1 MDANSNSDLAQDSE
15 VVDDEPTVPVSFPD
29 DTHDVSRK
37 ASVLDPEKRRR
48 LEEEDE
54 EDDKNSDRHRRK
66 KKKVRSKY
74 LKMKFVVNS
83 FLKSPRNNQ
92 NVSFFLEQGQG
103 SGA

>member
-1 MDANSNSDLAQDSE
+1 MDANTNSDLAQDSE

-37 ASVLDPEKRRR
+37 ASILDPEKRRR

-66 KKKVRSKY
+66 KKKVRPKY
-74 LKMKFVVNS
+74 WKLKCLVFC
-83 FLKSPRNNQ
+83 FLQTPRNNK